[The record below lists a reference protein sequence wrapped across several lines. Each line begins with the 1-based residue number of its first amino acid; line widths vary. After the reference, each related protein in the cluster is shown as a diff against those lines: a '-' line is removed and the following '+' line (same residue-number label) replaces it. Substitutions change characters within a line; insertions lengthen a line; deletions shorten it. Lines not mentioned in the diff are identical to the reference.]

1 MPLRKLYLELTS
13 ACNLDCTLCY
23 RRTWDE
29 GPADMS
35 VRTLTQLI
43 QYAGE
48 SSGLKSV
55 VLGGIGEPT
64 LSPLFLQALSGF
76 PGQEI
81 IVTTNGIALNGKV
94 LESLGENSSLVV
106 FSVDG
111 LFDTFRKIRKADLK
125 TVLGSVK
132 ALIDLRRKAAG
143 GLPKIEFQFVLSREN
158 AADLTGVIDLA
169 ADNGVNTVTVS
180 HLLPQDSGGALSI
193 MYGRYGSEATRRL
206 YDAVRNRALRRG
218 VIVSLPPLELKT
230 ERHCRFAEEDAAYI
244 TARGEVAPCYRFSH
258 NGTEFVFGR
267 KKQVYRHIFGSVR
280 DSPLDSL
287 WTSREYSAFRR
298 TLVENRYPSCPDC
311 DLLEGCNM
319 PEDPWPI
326 AGPAPLPAPTASGLE
341 GSCNARKQGT
351 PHENYRKT
359 FCHPPGG

>member
-23 RRTWDE
+23 RRTWNE

-35 VRTLTQLI
+35 ARTLSI
-43 QYAGE
+43 IKEYAGE
-48 SSGLKSV
+48 SPDLGSI

-64 LSPLFLQALSGF
+64 MSPLFLDALAGF

-81 IVTTNGIALNGKV
+81 TVTTNGIALDPEV
-94 LESLGENSSLVV
+94 LEGLGNYSSLVV

-111 LFDTFRKIRKADLK
+111 LNDTFRKIRNADLS

-132 ALIDLRRKAAG
+132 ALIDLRKRTAR

-169 ADNGVNTVTVS
+169 ANNGVNTVTVS
-180 HLLPQDSGGALSI
+180 HLLPQDSRGARSI

-206 YDAVRNRALRRG
+206 YDAVRHRAMRRG
-218 VIVSLPPLELKT
+218 VIVNLPPLELKT
-230 ERHCRFAEEDAAYI
+230 ERRCRFAEEDAAYV
-244 TARGEVAPCYRFSH
+244 TARGEVSPCYRFSH
-258 NGTEFVFGR
+258 DGTEFVFGR
-267 KKQVYRHIFGSVR
+267 EKQIIRHSFGSVA
-280 DSPLDSL
+280 DIPLDTL
-287 WTSREYSAFRR
+287 WSSREYAAFRR

-311 DLLEGCNM
+311 DLLEGCN
-319 PEDPWPI
+319 
-326 AGPAPLPAPTASGLE
+326 LPDDSLADCWS
-341 GSCNARKQGT
+341 GT
-351 PHENYRKT
+351 PSCSDCLWARG
-359 FCHPPGG
+359 FVQCP